1 MEQWRRG
8 RGRLGDVLLVGG
20 VGVTGISGTYDNPSS
35 PIVVYEII
43 QQIVH
48 GGKEGCLLR
57 WLDVHGAGRQRSQHW
72 YYLGRRLSRGALLLG
87 GGLT

>member
-20 VGVTGISGTYDNPSS
+20 VGVTGISGTYDSPSS
-35 PIVVYEII
+35 PIIVYEII

-48 GGKEGCLLR
+48 GGKEGCLWR
-57 WLDVHGAGRQRSQHW
+57 WLDVHGAGRQRSPIIVVT
-72 YYLGRRLSRGALLLG
+72 LG
-87 GGLT
+87 GGSREALSCWEEA